1 MASVG
6 DILNDD
12 DFFGDAIDTPTE
24 DTEQRKKRECL
35 NGAIDKGKLGHKW
48 THKRVDK
55 ESNETINKRY
65 VEYKQRWLNEKGEKT
80 GKVLG
85 KHVINLYCA
94 GISWWHKINDVKKL
108 CQDIEDDPI
117 IKDQMAGLG
126 CRFVCTFGDYLAPV
140 LIAAHT
146 YNNLDSGDESENK
159 NEG

>member
-1 MASVG
+1 MITEVLLLLLYLILFFIWWRFRHLIKIMASVG

-65 VEYKQRWLNEKGEKT
+65 VEYKQR
-80 GKVLG
+80 
-85 KHVINLYCA
+85 
-94 GISWWHKINDVKKL
+94 
-108 CQDIEDDPI
+108 
-117 IKDQMAGLG
+117 
-126 CRFVCTFGDYLAPV
+126 
-140 LIAAHT
+140 
-146 YNNLDSGDESENK
+146 
-159 NEG
+159 